1 MLRKMALTLFTAAL
15 LATINLFAPCTPSAA
30 QAVSATGTDFSAQ
43 QQQDKKGKKGKAGPA
58 RRSAPKA
65 AKQRQATPRVTR
77 QRQAAPRVTRQRQAA
92 PHVNRQRQ
100 AAPRVNR
107 QRQAAPRVTKQRQA
121 APRVNRQRQATPR
134 ATRQRQAKSP
144 AAARR
149 VVTPRGSRAVTAS
162 RIRGVPAHG
171 TRRAVIRGHN
181 YSAWRTGHRVRHG
194 SGWRTFGALSILG
207 AILVGSNEYY
217 PYAYISAP
225 EAYCEGLT
233 EDGCELMW
241 QQVETVEG
249 DVVDQCVAYCPWQ

>member
-1 MLRKMALTLFTAAL
+1 MLRKMALTLFAAAL
-15 LATINLFAPCTPSAA
+15 LSAINLFAPCAPSAA
-30 QAVSATGTDFSAQ
+30 QAASATGTDFSAQ
-43 QQQDKKGKKGKAGPA
+43 QQQDKKGNKRKAAPA
-58 RRSAPKA
+58 RKSVPHAVRQQKA
-65 AKQRQATPRVTR
+65 APRVTRQRQATPRVTR
-77 QRQAAPRVTRQRQAA
+77 QRKAAPRVTRQRKAA
-92 PHVNRQRQ
+92 PRVTRQRK
-100 AAPRVNR
+100 AAPRVTRQRKATPRVNR
-107 QRQAAPRVTKQRQA
+107 QRQAR
-121 APRVNRQRQATPR
+121 
-134 ATRQRQAKSP
+134 SP

-181 YSAWRTGHRVRHG
+181 YSAWRSGHRVRHG
-194 SGWRTFGALSILG
+194 SGWRTFGALSVLG

-225 EAYCEGLT
+225 EPYCEGLT